1 MPIEIREI
9 IIRTRIENQ
18 LKIKEPVNVSK
29 LKQEILQECLKK
41 VDQKLQK
48 QFEP

>member
-18 LKIKEPVNVSK
+18 LNNQEPVDVDK
-29 LKQEILQECLKK
+29 IKQEILQECLKK
-41 VDQKLQK
+41 VHQKLQE
-48 QFEP
+48 QFER